1 MAARYIG
8 AMPAP
13 TASPALDRLMA
24 APDVYEIGPEKDAL
38 FVAAMR
44 DAVAWHRAAS
54 PFYAALC
61 AHHGFT
67 EADLAG
73 VDDLPRVPWVFVNA
87 LKRHE
92 LLSVDRADV
101 VLNLTSSGTTGQK
114 SQIFFDQGSLDRG
127 LGTVDAC
134 FGANG
139 LVDKGLEVNYL
150 VFAHDPAQA
159 ATRGTTYT
167 DNYLTGFTAKRDIY
181 YALKWDAP
189 TQDWVFRVEEAN
201 ATLEAFAA
209 SGAPLRIIGFPAFLS
224 RLIAWRR
231 ERGLPDLAFPEGS
244 WVLTGGGWKKDE
256 RESIPKPAFR
266 AAVAAALGIPEDRQ
280 RDGYGLV
287 EHGVPYL
294 ECSHHRFHVPHF
306 ARAVARDVETL
317 APLPAGQ
324 AGFLDL
330 MTPYLLS
337 MPAISLLTSDLA
349 AVHHH
354 CPCGRTTATVELM
367 GRLGTRKN
375 KGCAIA
381 AAQLLK

>member
-1 MAARYIG
+1 MTA
-8 AMPAP
+8 PA
-13 TASPALDRLMA
+13 ASPALASLMA
-24 APDVYEIGPEKDAL
+24 APDVYEVDAAKDAT

-44 DAVAWHRAAS
+44 DAVAWHREAS

-61 AHHGFT
+61 AHHGFG
-67 EADLAG
+67 EADLRDAA
-73 VDDLPRVPWVFVNA
+73 DLPRVPWVFVNT

-127 LGTVDAC
+127 LATVDAC

-139 LVDKGLEVNYL
+139 LVDRAAEVNYL
-150 VFAHDPAQA
+150 IFAHDPAHA
-159 ATRGTTYT
+159 ATRGTSYT
-167 DNYLTGFTAKRDIY
+167 DHYLTGFTARRALY
-181 YALKWDAP
+181 YALKWDEG
-189 TQDWVFRVEEAN
+189 TQDWVFRPEEAN

-209 SGAPLRIIGFPAFLS
+209 SGAPLRIIGFPAFLH
-224 RLIAWRR
+224 RLVGWRR
-231 ERGLPDLAFPEGS
+231 ERGLPPLAFPEGS

-256 RESIPKPAFR
+256 HASIPKPAFR
-266 AAVAAALGIPEDRQ
+266 AEVAAALGIPEARQ

-287 EHGVPYL
+287 EHGIPYL
-294 ECSHHRFHVPHF
+294 ECAHHRFHVPHF

-317 APLPAGQ
+317 APLPPGEP
-324 AGFLDL
+324 GFLDL

-349 AVHHH
+349 TVDAG
-354 CPCGRTTATVELM
+354 CPCGRSTATIALQ

>member
-1 MAARYIG
+1 
-8 AMPAP
+8 MPVAV
-13 TASPALDRLMA
+13 ASPALERLMA
-24 APDVYEIGPEKDAL
+24 APDVYELDPAKDAL
-38 FVAAMR
+38 FVEAMR

-61 AHHGFT
+61 AHRGFT
-67 EADLAG
+67 EADLRGPA
-73 VDDLPRVPWVFVNA
+73 DLPRVPWIFVNA

-92 LLSVDRADV
+92 LLSVDREAV

-127 LGTVDAC
+127 LATVDAC

-139 LVDKGLEVNYL
+139 LVDRALEVNYL
-150 VFAHDPAQA
+150 IFAHDPAHA
-159 ATRGTTYT
+159 ATRGTSYT
-167 DNYLTGFTAKRDIY
+167 DHYLTGFTRKKALY
-181 YALKWDAP
+181 YALKWDEAAA
-189 TQDWVFRVEEAN
+189 DWAFRVEEAN
-201 ATLEAFAA
+201 ATLEAFHA
-209 SGAPLRIIGFPAFLS
+209 SGAPLRVIGFPAFLH
-224 RLIAWRR
+224 RLVTWRR
-231 ERGLPDLAFPEGS
+231 ARGLPDLAFPEGS

-256 RESIPKPAFR
+256 RESIPKAAFR
-266 AAVAAALGIPEDRQ
+266 AEVAAALGIPEDRQ

-294 ECSHHRFHVPHF
+294 ECGKHRFHVPHF

-317 APLPAGQ
+317 EPLPDGQ

-349 AVHHH
+349 AVHRN
-354 CPCGRTTATVELM
+354 CPCGRTTATIELL

-381 AAQLLK
+381 AAQLLS

>member
-1 MAARYIG
+1 MTAAV
-8 AMPAP
+8 
-13 TASPALDRLMA
+13 ASPALARLMG
-24 APDVYEIGPEKDAL
+24 APDVYEIDAEKDAG
-38 FVAAMR
+38 FVEAMR

-67 EADLAG
+67 EADLLTNAE
-73 VDDLPRVPWVFVNA
+73 LPRVPWIFVNT

-92 LLSVDRADV
+92 LLSIDRADV

-127 LGTVDAC
+127 LATVDAC

-139 LVDKGLEVNYL
+139 LVDRDLAVNYL
-150 VFAHDPAQA
+150 IFAHDPAHA
-159 ATRGTTYT
+159 ATRGTSYT
-167 DNYLTGFTAKRDIY
+167 DHYLTGFTARRAMY
-181 YALKWDAP
+181 YALKWDEAVG
-189 TQDWVFRVEEAN
+189 DWAFRVEEVN

-209 SGAPLRIIGFPAFLS
+209 SGAPLRIIGFPAFLH
-224 RLIAWRR
+224 RLVAWRR
-231 ERGLPDLAFPEGS
+231 ERGLPVLTFPEGS

-266 AAVAAALGIPEDRQ
+266 AEVAAALGIREENQ

-294 ECSHHRFHVPHF
+294 ECSRHRFHVPHF

-317 APLPAGQ
+317 EPLPDGQ
-324 AGFLDL
+324 TGFLDL
-330 MTPYLLS
+330 LTPYLLS

-349 AVHHH
+349 AVHRH
-354 CPCGRTTATVELM
+354 CPCGRTTATIEIL